1 MYYSVFEIIIVYT
14 PDAGPRGVSI
24 FDTLACHVE
33 VSPRGTPYL
42 D

>member
-1 MYYSVFEIIIVYT
+1 MYYSVPEVFIVGT
-14 PDAGPRGVSI
+14 PDAGPHGVSI
-24 FDTLACHVE
+24 FDTCVCYVE